1 MNSKFLLGMTAAVCS
16 IVLSAWEIILPQN
29 AALTEKTA
37 AQELKTYLEKST
49 DSLKVGEK
57 GFLGMGAKEA
67 VFHIGNTDFARQN
80 GIDCEKME
88 NEAWI
93 VKSFDNN
100 IVIAGGERGV
110 LYGVWNFLENHIG
123 IRWWNAFE
131 EYVPEKTDR
140 YFKMLDGS
148 GKPHFLMRAVWLWR
162 LFVRGSHSHI

>member
-67 VFHIGNTDFARQN
+67 VFHIGNTDFARLQYN
-80 GIDCEKME
+80 LRF
-88 NEAWI
+88 N
-93 VKSFDNN
+93 S
-100 IVIAGGERGV
+100 R
-110 LYGVWNFLENHIG
+110 
-123 IRWWNAFE
+123 
-131 EYVPEKTDR
+131 
-140 YFKMLDGS
+140 
-148 GKPHFLMRAVWLWR
+148 
-162 LFVRGSHSHI
+162 VRS